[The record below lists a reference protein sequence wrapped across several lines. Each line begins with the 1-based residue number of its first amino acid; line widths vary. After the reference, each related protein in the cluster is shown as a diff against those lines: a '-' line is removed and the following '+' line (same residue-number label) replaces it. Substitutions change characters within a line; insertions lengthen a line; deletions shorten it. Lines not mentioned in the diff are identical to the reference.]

1 MDKDIEH
8 AEKALACIDKMKE
21 GLSELVALLDIAD
34 DTFGEMD
41 RLETYKSINCTL
53 GRWQEN
59 MRASSMNKVSPSHRR
74 CKEEVNTMQYFDKN
88 GVEIK
93 AGMTI
98 RMEDGSLE
106 LVYDTTDSYGNPDLG
121 INASN
126 EEYLELHPF
135 ASREFYSL
143 CNFDMRYTEVVD
155 DQTVAE
161 NNFEQS
167 M

>member
-1 MDKDIEH
+1 
-8 AEKALACIDKMKE
+8 
-21 GLSELVALLDIAD
+21 
-34 DTFGEMD
+34 
-41 RLETYKSINCTL
+41 
-53 GRWQEN
+53 
-59 MRASSMNKVSPSHRR
+59 
-74 CKEEVNTMQYFDKN
+74 MQYFDKN
-88 GVEIK
+88 GAPIK

-106 LVYDTTDSYGNPDLG
+106 RVYDTTDSYGNPDLG

-126 EEYLELHPF
+126 EDYLELHPV

>member
-1 MDKDIEH
+1 
-8 AEKALACIDKMKE
+8 
-21 GLSELVALLDIAD
+21 
-34 DTFGEMD
+34 
-41 RLETYKSINCTL
+41 
-53 GRWQEN
+53 
-59 MRASSMNKVSPSHRR
+59 
-74 CKEEVNTMQYFDKN
+74 MQYFDKN

-126 EEYLELHPF
+126 EDYLELHPF

-143 CNFDMRYTEVVD
+143 CNFDMPWDNSVNKKAHIHAVAATIDVKNMPLISWVRTPGSITLSRQTGICQLILLQTEKCFCN
-155 DQTVAE
+155 AHP
-161 NNFEQS
+161 
-167 M
+167 

>member
-1 MDKDIEH
+1 
-8 AEKALACIDKMKE
+8 
-21 GLSELVALLDIAD
+21 
-34 DTFGEMD
+34 
-41 RLETYKSINCTL
+41 
-53 GRWQEN
+53 
-59 MRASSMNKVSPSHRR
+59 
-74 CKEEVNTMQYFDKN
+74 MQYFDKN

-126 EEYLELHPF
+126 EEYLERNPC
-135 ASREFYSL
+135 ACREFYSL
-143 CNFDMRYTEVVD
+143 CNFDTRYTEVVD
-155 DQTVAE
+155 EQTQAE
-161 NNFEQS
+161 EPFEQT

>member
-1 MDKDIEH
+1 
-8 AEKALACIDKMKE
+8 
-21 GLSELVALLDIAD
+21 
-34 DTFGEMD
+34 
-41 RLETYKSINCTL
+41 
-53 GRWQEN
+53 
-59 MRASSMNKVSPSHRR
+59 
-74 CKEEVNTMQYFDKN
+74 MQYFDKN

-98 RMEDGSLE
+98 RMEDCSLE

-126 EEYLELHPF
+126 EEYLERNPCVC
-135 ASREFYSL
+135 REFYSL

-155 DQTVAE
+155 DQIIAE
-161 NNFEQS
+161 GNFEQS